1 MQTKE
6 QIKEK
11 VLQMIP
17 QVAEGMTK
25 NLDKVLENIEGVEN
39 LEKYDDDYSL
49 PKMVLQALL
58 KEEMF
63 QYQILSYYSS
73 SKKYSK
79 NSTIDKLYALI

>member
-17 QVAEGMTK
+17 QVVEGMTK
-25 NLDKVLENIEGVEN
+25 NLDRVLENIECVEN
-39 LEKYDDDYSL
+39 LEGHEDNYIL
-49 PKMVLQALL
+49 PKMVLRALL

-63 QYQILSYYSS
+63 QYKAFYNEKQANKI
-73 SKKYSK
+73 
-79 NSTIDKLYALI
+79 TEKLYALI

>member
-25 NLDKVLENIEGVEN
+25 NLDRVLENIEYAVN
-39 LEKYDDDYSL
+39 LEGHKDNYIL
-49 PKMVLQALL
+49 PKMILRALL

-63 QYQILSYYSS
+63 QYKTFINE
-73 SKKYSK
+73 KAA
-79 NSTIDKLYALI
+79 NEITDKLYALI